1 MGQNVQLVGR
11 QKLAQQQAQTAAQGG
26 QVQTADD
33 VFAQIFMNMTEG
45 VQENTEMLMQ
55 QMGAQQDGEQDYTG
69 AMELLAMLF
78 QGNMPAQML
87 SDMSDSAQA
96 QQLMQ
101 EVQALMSGVQ
111 GLEQGMLQPQAI
123 LQQLE
128 SGAFPQLKNLLTQA
142 KEQPNEFSA
151 LLQKSGLSEQ
161 EAQSLQQMIQGSTL
175 TQETSVDVKKLFEA
189 YSARN
194 AQQNDVKASLN
205 QTAQDDTAEEMLP
218 DADALQAQMNLR
230 SDALSQQMKMGQIAA
245 VDKNAQSEEPIV
257 KQVTQQMQL
266 NLEKGS
272 SEFTIRLR
280 PENLGE
286 ITVKLVQKDGAMTLL
301 LAADNENTKKLLNTN
316 LEALREAVR
325 PMQVEVREAVVQ
337 AQQSDGQDMSR
348 QMDMSNGQFLGQQ
361 QTQQMLQD
369 NSRHRANGVSWE
381 AWLNGETDEEAA
393 TPEQA
398 VQAAKVIAE
407 NLMDVY
413 F

>member
-1 MGQNVQLVGR
+1 MSGSRRRFEKEYLRTVYEYIRREEPVKLESVMEHFSFSFSDKDLYALMGDVGDTLAEAGCVQKGMAGLLGKTVVYLPDPQAKDGVI
-11 QKLAQQQAQTAAQGG
+11 QKIRAELL
-26 QVQTADD
+26 
-33 VFAQIFMNMTEG
+33 E
-45 VQENTEMLMQ
+45 
-55 QMGAQQDGEQDYTG
+55 DGE
-69 AMELLAMLF
+69 
-78 QGNMPAQML
+78 L
-87 SDMSDSAQA
+87 SEDI
-96 QQLMQ
+96 
-101 EVQALMSGVQ
+101 VAL
-111 GLEQGMLQPQAI
+111 
-123 LQQLE
+123 
-128 SGAFPQLKNLLTQA
+128 T
-142 KEQPNEFSA
+142 A

-205 QTAQDDTAEEMLP
+205 QTAQDDTAEEMLL

-361 QTQQMLQD
+361 QAQQMLQD

-393 TPEQA
+393 APEQA

>member
-123 LQQLE
+123 LQQLG

-205 QTAQDDTAEEMLP
+205 QTAQDDTAEEMLL

-381 AWLNGETDEEAA
+381 AWLNGEIDEEAA

>member
-1 MGQNVQLVGR
+1 
-11 QKLAQQQAQTAAQGG
+11 
-26 QVQTADD
+26 
-33 VFAQIFMNMTEG
+33 
-45 VQENTEMLMQ
+45 MQ

-101 EVQALMSGVQ
+101 EVQALMSGVE

-245 VDKNAQSEEPIV
+245 VDKNAQAEEPIV

-361 QTQQMLQD
+361 QAQQMLQD